1 MRPARQLFGT
11 ANETDAYA
19 FCAQPVV
26 WDGTA
31 VPTFRSVN
39 ICESVE
45 CRGHDQPNGEHTAGQ
60 IVNGQLL

>member
-1 MRPARQLFGT
+1 LFGT

-26 WDGTA
+26 CDGTA

-39 ICESVE
+39 I
-45 CRGHDQPNGEHTAGQ
+45 
-60 IVNGQLL
+60 